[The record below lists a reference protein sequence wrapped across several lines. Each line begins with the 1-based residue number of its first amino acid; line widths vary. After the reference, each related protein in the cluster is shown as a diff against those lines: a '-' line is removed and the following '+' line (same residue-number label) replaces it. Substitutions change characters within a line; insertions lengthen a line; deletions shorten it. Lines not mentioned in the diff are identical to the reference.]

1 MSKNTQEKIKA
12 AVDLLIDKDTDMTA
26 FFAKDG
32 ILKQLT
38 KNIFERALRA
48 ELDEH
53 LGYSKYDRSQ
63 IDNSRNGV
71 GKKQLIT
78 EGGVLDIEVP
88 RDRNADFI
96 PVLVPK
102 RQTRI
107 DGLDQKI
114 LSLYAKGMSVS
125 DIKIQIEE
133 LYGAEISESLISR
146 VTDNI
151 MDEVRSWQNR
161 PLDSV
166 YAIVYF
172 DALIVKVRHEKRII
186 NKSVYVALGID
197 LTGRKDIL
205 GLWISEN
212 EGAKFW
218 LNNLTEMKN
227 RGLKDILIACSDN
240 LSGMSEAISAVY
252 PATEHQLC
260 IVHQIRNSLA
270 YVSYK
275 DRKEVA
281 ADLKLVYTSITEDE
295 ALTALSDFDLK
306 WGKQYPHIA
315 KSWQNNWHNLVI
327 FLQYPEV
334 IRRIIYTTNTIEGL
348 NSQLR
353 KVTNNKRVFPSD
365 DSVFKTLYLTIGYIT
380 KKWTMPIQNWKAAYA
395 PANSSLSLDKDC
407 PVITSLTGLFGFRIS
422 VVVQNVN

>member
-1 MSKNTQEKIKA
+1 MSNSNQEKIKQ
-12 AVDLLIDKDTDMTA
+12 AVDLLIDKDTDLTS

-38 KNIFERALRA
+38 KNIFERALKA
-48 ELDEH
+48 EMDEH
-53 LGYSKYDRSQ
+53 LVYNKYGR
-63 IDNSRNGV
+63 IETDNSRNGV
-71 GKKQLIT
+71 CKKSLIT
-78 EGGVLDIEVP
+78 EGGVLELEVP
-88 RDRNADFI
+88 RDRNAEFS

-114 LSLYAKGMSVS
+114 LSLYAKGMSLS
-125 DIKIQIEE
+125 DIKIQIHE
-133 LYGAEISESLISR
+133 LYGAENSESLISR
-146 VTDNI
+146 VTDNV

-161 PLDSV
+161 PLEAI

-172 DALIVKVRHEKRII
+172 DALIVKVRQDKRII
-186 NKSVYVALGID
+186 NKAVYVALGVD

-205 GLWISEN
+205 GLCISEN

-218 LNNLTEMKN
+218 LNNFTEMKD

-240 LSGMSEAISAVY
+240 LTGMSEAISAVY
-252 PATEHQLC
+252 PQTEHQLC
-260 IVHQIRNSLA
+260 IVHQIRNSLS

-275 DRKEVA
+275 DRKELA
-281 ADLKLVYTSITEDE
+281 ADLKLVYSSITEDE
-295 ALTALSDFDLK
+295 ALTALSDFDMK

-315 KSWQNNWHNLVI
+315 KSWQNNWQNLII

-334 IRRIIYTTNTIEGL
+334 IRRIIYTTNAIEGL

-353 KVTNNKRVFPSD
+353 KVTNNKRGFPND
-365 DSVFKTLYLTIGYIT
+365 DSIFKTLYLTIDYIT
-380 KKWTMPIQNWKAAYA
+380 RK
-395 PANSSLSLDKDC
+395 
-407 PVITSLTGLFGFRIS
+407 
-422 VVVQNVN
+422 

>member
-1 MSKNTQEKIKA
+1 MSNTNQEKIKQ
-12 AVDLLIDKDTDMTA
+12 AVDLLLDKDTDLTS

-32 ILKQLT
+32 MLKQLT
-38 KNIFERALRA
+38 KNIFERALKA
-48 ELDEH
+48 EMDEH
-53 LGYSKYDRSQ
+53 LGYSKYGRIESE
-63 IDNSRNGV
+63 NSRNGV
-71 GKKQLIT
+71 GKKNLIT
-78 EGGVLDIEVP
+78 EGGVLELEVP
-88 RDRNADFI
+88 RDRNAEFA

-114 LSLYAKGMSVS
+114 LSLYAKGMSLS
-125 DIKIQIEE
+125 DIKIQIHE

-161 PLDSV
+161 PLEAI

-172 DALIVKVRHEKRII
+172 DALIVKVRQDKRII
-186 NKSVYVALGID
+186 NKAVYVALGVD

-218 LNNLTEMKN
+218 LNNFTEMKN

-240 LSGMSEAISAVY
+240 LTGMSEAISAVY
-252 PATEHQLC
+252 PQTEHQLC
-260 IVHQIRNSLA
+260 IVHQIRNSLS

-275 DRKEVA
+275 DRKELA
-281 ADLKLVYTSITEDE
+281 ADLKLVYSSITEDE
-295 ALTALSDFDLK
+295 ALTALSDFDRK

-315 KSWQNNWHNLVI
+315 KSWQNNWQNLII

-334 IRRIIYTTNTIEGL
+334 IRRIIYTTNAIEGL

-353 KVTNNKRVFPSD
+353 KVTNNKRVFPND
-365 DSVFKTLYLTIGYIT
+365 DSVFKTLYLTIDYIT
-380 KKWTMPIQNWKAAYA
+380 RKWTMPIQNWGEAMAHFLIKFE
-395 PANSSLSLDKDC
+395 
-407 PVITSLTGLFGFRIS
+407 GRI
-422 VVVQNVN
+422 

>member
-1 MSKNTQEKIKA
+1 MSKTDEEKIKQ
-12 AVDLLIDKDTDMTA
+12 AVDLLIDKDTDLTS

-32 ILKQLT
+32 MLKELT
-38 KNIFERALRA
+38 KNLFERALKA
-48 ELDEH
+48 EMDEH
-53 LGYSKYDRSQ
+53 LGYSRYGRGETE
-63 IDNSRNGV
+63 NSRNGV
-71 GKKQLIT
+71 GKKSIIT
-78 EGGVLDIEVP
+78 EGGVLDLEVP
-88 RDRNADFI
+88 RDRNAEFS
-96 PVLVPK
+96 PLLVPK

-125 DIKIQIEE
+125 DIKMQIQE

-151 MDEVRSWQNR
+151 MDEVRSWQHR
-161 PLDSV
+161 PLEAI

-172 DALIVKVRHEKRII
+172 DALVVKVRQDKRII
-186 NKSVYVALGID
+186 NKAVYVALGID

-218 LNNLTEMKN
+218 LNNFTEMKN

-240 LSGMSEAISAVY
+240 LTGMSEAISAVY
-252 PATEHQLC
+252 PETEHQLC
-260 IVHQIRNSLA
+260 IVNQIRNSLA

-275 DRKEVA
+275 DRKKVA
-281 ADLKLVYTSITEDE
+281 ADLKLVYGSVTEDE
-295 ALTALSDFDLK
+295 ALSALSDFDLK

-315 KSWQNNWHNLVI
+315 KSWQNNWENLVV

-334 IRRIIYTTNTIEGL
+334 IRRIIYTTNAIEGL

-365 DSVFKTLYLTIGYIT
+365 DSVFKTLYLTIDYIT
-380 KKWTMPIQNWKAAYA
+380 RKWSMPIQNWGEAMAHFLIKFE
-395 PANSSLSLDKDC
+395 
-407 PVITSLTGLFGFRIS
+407 GRI
-422 VVVQNVN
+422 

>member
-1 MSKNTQEKIKA
+1 MSKTDQEKIKQ
-12 AVDLLIDKDTDMTA
+12 AVDLLIDKDTDLTS

-32 ILKQLT
+32 MLKELT
-38 KNIFERALRA
+38 KNLFERALKA
-48 ELDEH
+48 EMDEH
-53 LGYSKYDRSQ
+53 LGYSKYGRGETE
-63 IDNSRNGV
+63 NSRNGV
-71 GKKQLIT
+71 GKKSIIT
-78 EGGVLDIEVP
+78 EGGVLDLEVP
-88 RDRNADFI
+88 RDRNAEFS

-125 DIKIQIEE
+125 DIKMQIQE

-151 MDEVRSWQNR
+151 MDEVRSWQHR
-161 PLDSV
+161 PLEAI

-172 DALIVKVRHEKRII
+172 DALVVKVRQDKRII
-186 NKSVYVALGID
+186 NKAVYVALGID

-218 LNNLTEMKN
+218 LNNFTEMKN

-240 LSGMSEAISAVY
+240 LTGMSEAISAVY
-252 PATEHQLC
+252 PETEHQLC
-260 IVHQIRNSLA
+260 IVHQIRSSLA

-275 DRKEVA
+275 DRKKVA
-281 ADLKLVYTSITEDE
+281 ADLKLVYGSVTEDE
-295 ALTALSDFDLK
+295 ALSALSDFDLK

-315 KSWQNNWHNLVI
+315 KSWQNNWENLVV

-334 IRRIIYTTNTIEGL
+334 IRRIIYTTNAIEGL

-365 DSVFKTLYLTIGYIT
+365 DSVFKTLYLTIDYIT
-380 KKWTMPIQNWKAAYA
+380 RKWSMPIQNWGEAMAHFLIKFE
-395 PANSSLSLDKDC
+395 
-407 PVITSLTGLFGFRIS
+407 GRI
-422 VVVQNVN
+422 

>member
-1 MSKNTQEKIKA
+1 MNKNIIEKEIDMSKNNQEKIKA
-12 AVDLLIDKDTDMTA
+12 AVDLLIDKDTDLTN

-32 ILKQLT
+32 LLKELT
-38 KNIFERALRA
+38 KTVFERALKA
-48 ELDEH
+48 EMDEH
-53 LGYSKYDRSQ
+53 LGYSKYGRS
-63 IDNSRNGV
+63 DAENSRNGV
-71 GKKQLIT
+71 GKKKLIT
-78 EGGVLDIEVP
+78 EGGVLDLEVP
-88 RDRNADFI
+88 RDRHADFTPALI
-96 PVLVPK
+96 PK

-114 LSLYAKGMSVS
+114 LSLYAKGMSLS

-151 MDEVRSWQNR
+151 MDEVRLWQNR
-161 PLDSV
+161 ALEAV

-172 DALIVKVRHEKRII
+172 DALIVKVKHEKRII

-197 LTGRKDIL
+197 LSGRKDIL
-205 GLWISEN
+205 GLWISES

-218 LNNLTEMKN
+218 LSNFTEMKN

-240 LSGMSEAISAVY
+240 LAGMSEAISAVY
-252 PATEHQLC
+252 PETEPQLC

-275 DRKEVA
+275 DRKKVS
-281 ADLKLVYTSITEDE
+281 ADLKLVYSSITEDD
-295 ALTALSDFDLK
+295 ALTALSDFDMK

-315 KSWQNNWHNLVI
+315 KSWQNNWQNLVI

-353 KVTNNKRVFPSD
+353 NAR
-365 DSVFKTLYLTIGYIT
+365 
-380 KKWTMPIQNWKAAYA
+380 
-395 PANSSLSLDKDC
+395 
-407 PVITSLTGLFGFRIS
+407 
-422 VVVQNVN
+422 

>member
-1 MSKNTQEKIKA
+1 MSKSDQEKIKQ
-12 AVDLLIDKDTDMTA
+12 AVDLLIDKDTDLTS

-32 ILKQLT
+32 MLKELT
-38 KNIFERALRA
+38 KNLFERALKA
-48 ELDEH
+48 EMDEH
-53 LGYSKYDRSQ
+53 LGYSKYGRGETE
-63 IDNSRNGV
+63 NSRNGV
-71 GKKQLIT
+71 GKKSLIT
-78 EGGVLDIEVP
+78 EGGVLELEVP
-88 RDRNADFI
+88 RDRNAEFS
-96 PVLVPK
+96 PLLVPK

-125 DIKIQIEE
+125 DIKLQIQE

-151 MDEVRSWQNR
+151 MDEVRSWQHI
-161 PLDSV
+161 PLESI

-172 DALIVKVRHEKRII
+172 DALVVKVRQDKRII
-186 NKSVYVALGID
+186 NKAVYVALGID

-212 EGAKFW
+212 EGSKFW
-218 LNNLTEMKN
+218 LNNFTEMKN

-240 LSGMSEAISAVY
+240 LTGMSEAISAVY
-252 PATEHQLC
+252 PETEHQLC
-260 IVHQIRNSLA
+260 IVHQIRSSLA

-275 DRKEVA
+275 DRKKVA
-281 ADLKLVYTSITEDE
+281 ADLKLVYGSVTEDD
-295 ALTALSDFDLK
+295 ALGALSDFDLK

-315 KSWQNNWHNLVI
+315 KSWQNNWGNLVV

-334 IRRIIYTTNTIEGL
+334 IRRIIYTTNAIEGL

-365 DSVFKTLYLTIGYIT
+365 DSVFKTLYLTIDYIT
-380 KKWTMPIQNWKAAYA
+380 RKWSMPIQNWGEAMAHFLIKFE
-395 PANSSLSLDKDC
+395 
-407 PVITSLTGLFGFRIS
+407 GRI
-422 VVVQNVN
+422 

>member
-1 MSKNTQEKIKA
+1 MSKSDQEKIKQA
-12 AVDLLIDKDTDMTA
+12 LDLLIDKDTDLTS

-32 ILKQLT
+32 MLKELT
-38 KNIFERALRA
+38 KNLFERALKA
-48 ELDEH
+48 EMDEH
-53 LGYSKYDRSQ
+53 LGYSKYGRRETE
-63 IDNSRNGV
+63 NSRNGV
-71 GKKQLIT
+71 GKKSLIT
-78 EGGVLDIEVP
+78 EGGVLELEVP
-88 RDRNADFI
+88 RDRNAEFS

-107 DGLDQKI
+107 DGLDRKI
-114 LSLYAKGMSVS
+114 LSLYAKGMSIS
-125 DIKIQIEE
+125 DIKMQIQE

-151 MDEVRSWQNR
+151 MDEVRSWQHR
-161 PLDSV
+161 PLEAI

-172 DALIVKVRHEKRII
+172 DALVVKVRQDKRII
-186 NKSVYVALGID
+186 NKAVYVALGID

-218 LNNLTEMKN
+218 LNNFTEMKN

-240 LSGMSEAISAVY
+240 LTGMGEAIFAVY
-252 PATEHQLC
+252 PETEHQLC

-275 DRKEVA
+275 DRKKVA
-281 ADLKLVYTSITEDE
+281 ADLKLVYGSVTEDE
-295 ALTALSDFDLK
+295 ALSALSDFDLK
-306 WGKQYPHIA
+306 WRKQYPHIT
-315 KSWQNNWHNLVI
+315 KSWQNNWGNLVV

-334 IRRIIYTTNTIEGL
+334 IRRIIYTTNAIEGL

-365 DSVFKTLYLTIGYIT
+365 DSVFKTLYLTIDYIT
-380 KKWTMPIQNWKAAYA
+380 RKWSMPIQNWGEAMAHFLIKFE
-395 PANSSLSLDKDC
+395 
-407 PVITSLTGLFGFRIS
+407 GRI
-422 VVVQNVN
+422 

>member
-1 MSKNTQEKIKA
+1 MNTNNQEKIKQ
-12 AVDLLIDKDTDMTA
+12 AVDLLIDKDTNLA
-26 FFAKDG
+26 SFFAKDG
-32 ILKQLT
+32 MLKELT
-38 KNIFERALRA
+38 KNLFERALKA
-48 ELDEH
+48 EMEEH
-53 LGYSKYDRSQ
+53 LGYSKYDRSGTE
-63 IDNSRNGV
+63 NSRNGV
-71 GKKQLIT
+71 SKKSLIT
-78 EGGVLDIEVP
+78 EGGVLELEVP
-88 RDRNADFI
+88 RDRNAEFA
-96 PVLVPK
+96 PVLIPK

-114 LSLYAKGMSVS
+114 LSLYAKGMSIS
-125 DIKIQIEE
+125 DIKLQIQE

-151 MDEVRSWQNR
+151 TDEVKAWQNR
-161 PLDSV
+161 PLEQV

-172 DALIVKVRHEKRII
+172 DALVVKVRQDKRII
-186 NKSVYVALGID
+186 NKSIYVALGID

-218 LNNLTEMKN
+218 LSNFTEMKN

-240 LSGMSEAISAVY
+240 LTGMSEAISAVY
-252 PATEHQLC
+252 PQTEHQLC

-275 DRKEVA
+275 DRKQVA
-281 ADLKLVYTSITEDE
+281 ADLKLVYGSITEDE
-295 ALTALSDFDLK
+295 ALTALSELDNK
-306 WGKQYPHIA
+306 WGKRYPHIA
-315 KSWQNNWHNLVI
+315 KSWQNNWQNLVV

-334 IRRIIYTTNTIEGL
+334 IRRIIYTTNAIESL

-365 DSVFKTLYLTIGYIT
+365 DSVFKTLYLTIEYIT
-380 KKWTMPIQNWKAAYA
+380 QKWSMPIQNWSEAMAHFLIKF
-395 PANSSLSLDKDC
+395 D
-407 PVITSLTGLFGFRIS
+407 GRI
-422 VVVQNVN
+422 

>member
-1 MSKNTQEKIKA
+1 MSNTNQEKIKQ
-12 AVDLLIDKDTDMTA
+12 AVDLLVDKDTDLTS

-32 ILKQLT
+32 MLKQLT
-38 KNIFERALRA
+38 KNIFERALKA
-48 ELDEH
+48 EMDEH
-53 LGYSKYDRSQ
+53 LGYSKYGR
-63 IDNSRNGV
+63 IETENSRNGV
-71 GKKQLIT
+71 GKKSLIT
-78 EGGVLDIEVP
+78 EGGVLELEVP
-88 RDRNADFI
+88 RDRNAEFA
-96 PVLVPK
+96 PVLIPK

-114 LSLYAKGMSVS
+114 LSLYAKGMSLS
-125 DIKIQIEE
+125 DIKIQIHE

-146 VTDNI
+146 VTDNV

-161 PLDSV
+161 PLEAI

-172 DALIVKVRHEKRII
+172 DALIVKVRQDKRII
-186 NKSVYVALGID
+186 NKAVYVALGVD

-218 LNNLTEMKN
+218 LNNFTEMKN

-240 LSGMSEAISAVY
+240 LTGMSEAISAVY
-252 PATEHQLC
+252 PQTEHQLC
-260 IVHQIRNSLA
+260 IVHQIRNSLS

-275 DRKEVA
+275 DRKELA
-281 ADLKLVYTSITEDE
+281 ADLKLVYSSITEDE
-295 ALTALSDFDLK
+295 ALTALSDFDKK

-315 KSWQNNWHNLVI
+315 KSWQNNWQNLII

-334 IRRIIYTTNTIEGL
+334 IRRIIYTTNAIEGL

-353 KVTNNKRVFPSD
+353 KVTNNKRVFPND
-365 DSVFKTLYLTIGYIT
+365 DSVFKTLYLTIDYIT
-380 KKWTMPIQNWKAAYA
+380 RKWTMPIQNWGEAMAHFLIKFE
-395 PANSSLSLDKDC
+395 
-407 PVITSLTGLFGFRIS
+407 GRI
-422 VVVQNVN
+422 

>member
-1 MSKNTQEKIKA
+1 MSKSDKEKIKE
-12 AVDLLIDKDTDMTA
+12 AVDLLIDKNTDLMK

-32 ILKQLT
+32 MLKELT
-38 KNIFERALRA
+38 KNLFERALKA
-48 ELDEH
+48 EMDEH
-53 LGYSKYDRSQ
+53 LGYSKYDRSETE
-63 IDNSRNGV
+63 NSRNGV
-71 GKKQLIT
+71 GKKKLIT
-78 EGGVLDIEVP
+78 EGGVLELEVP
-88 RDRNADFI
+88 RDRNAEFS

-107 DGLDQKI
+107 EGLDQKI

-125 DIKIQIEE
+125 DIKIQIQE
-133 LYGAEISESLISR
+133 LYSAEISESLISR
-146 VTDNI
+146 VTDNV

-161 PLDSV
+161 PLEAI

-172 DALIVKVRHEKRII
+172 DALVVKVRQDRRII

-197 LTGRKDIL
+197 LSGRKDIL

-218 LNNLTEMKN
+218 LNNFTEMKN

-240 LSGMSEAISAVY
+240 LPGMNEAIAAVY
-252 PATEHQLC
+252 PKTEHQLC

-275 DRKEVA
+275 NRKEVA
-281 ADLKLVYTSITEDE
+281 TDLKLIYSSITEEE
-295 ALTALSDFDLK
+295 ALNALSDFELK
-306 WGKQYPHIA
+306 WSKNYPHIA
-315 KSWQNNWHNLVI
+315 KSWKNNWANLVV

-334 IRRIIYTTNTIEGL
+334 IRRIIYTTNSIEGL

-365 DSVFKTLYLTIGYIT
+365 DSVFKTLFLTIDYIT
-380 KKWTMPIQNWKAAYA
+380 RKWTMPIQNWGEAMAHFLIKF
-395 PANSSLSLDKDC
+395 D
-407 PVITSLTGLFGFRIS
+407 GRF
-422 VVVQNVN
+422 

>member
-1 MSKNTQEKIKA
+1 MSNSNQEKIKQ
-12 AVDLLIDKDTDMTA
+12 AVDLLIDKDTDLTS

-38 KNIFERALRA
+38 KNIFERALKA
-48 ELDEH
+48 EMDEH
-53 LGYSKYDRSQ
+53 LVYNKYGR
-63 IDNSRNGV
+63 IETDNSRNGV
-71 GKKQLIT
+71 CKKSLIT
-78 EGGVLDIEVP
+78 EGGVLELEVP
-88 RDRNADFI
+88 RDRNAEFS

-114 LSLYAKGMSVS
+114 LSLYAKGMSLS
-125 DIKIQIEE
+125 DIKIQIHE
-133 LYGAEISESLISR
+133 LYGAENSESLISR
-146 VTDNI
+146 VTDNV

-161 PLDSV
+161 PLEAI

-172 DALIVKVRHEKRII
+172 DALIVKVRQDKRII
-186 NKSVYVALGID
+186 NKAVYVALGVD

-205 GLWISEN
+205 GLCISEN

-218 LNNLTEMKN
+218 LNNFTEMKD

-240 LSGMSEAISAVY
+240 LTGMSEAISAVY
-252 PATEHQLC
+252 PQTEHQLC
-260 IVHQIRNSLA
+260 IVHQIRNSLS

-275 DRKEVA
+275 DRKELA
-281 ADLKLVYTSITEDE
+281 ADLKLVYSSITEDE
-295 ALTALSDFDLK
+295 ALTALSDFDMK

-315 KSWQNNWHNLVI
+315 KSWQNNWQNLII

-334 IRRIIYTTNTIEGL
+334 IRRIIYTTNAIEGL

-353 KVTNNKRVFPSD
+353 KVTNNKRGFPND
-365 DSVFKTLYLTIGYIT
+365 DSVFKTLYLTIDYIT
-380 KKWTMPIQNWKAAYA
+380 RKWNMPIQNWGEAMAHFLIKFE
-395 PANSSLSLDKDC
+395 
-407 PVITSLTGLFGFRIS
+407 G
-422 VVVQNVN
+422 